1 MTTKSKRTAGAK
13 KPSASNGQKE
23 KKVDT
28 IKLSEIQLDKYRAV
42 QQKELAFQNEIVAIR
57 TQKTDLLEVILDS
70 QGYTKEQLSKVT
82 NIILNDKNELEIT
95 S

>member
-13 KPSASNGQKE
+13 KPASDNGQKE
-23 KKVDT
+23 KKVDI